1 MPGLDGAVAASQDWD
16 VPHASVSVVTADGR
30 VAASAGD
37 QDRVY
42 RLASVTKLLSA
53 YAVLVAIEEGA
64 LRLDQPAGPA
74 GATVEHLLAH
84 TAGYDFATPALRAQ
98 PGEKRLYSNTGFE
111 VLADLLESETG
122 FTFADYAREAVFE
135 PLGMPVTTV
144 GDSAA
149 AGGSSSA
156 ADLSRFAAELQAP
169 RLLDQRT
176 VSRATSVVF
185 PGRRGVLP
193 GFGQQRENDWGL
205 GLEIRGAK
213 SPHWTG
219 EHNSPATF
227 GHFGQSGT
235 FLWVD
240 PEAGAAL
247 VALTDRP
254 FGEWAARAWPSFSD
268 AVLAALPAR

>member
-1 MPGLDGAVAASQDWD
+1 MTALDDAVAVSRGWD
-16 VPHASVSVVTADGR
+16 VPHASVAVVAADGR
-30 VAASAGD
+30 TAASAGD

-53 YAVLVAIEEGA
+53 YAALVAVEEGA
-64 LRLDQPAGPA
+64 LSLDQPAGPP

-84 TAGYDFATPALRAQ
+84 TAGYDFSSTTLRAA
-98 PGEKRLYSNTGFE
+98 PGERRLYSNTGFE

-122 FTFADYAREAVFE
+122 IAFDAYAQEAVFA
-135 PLGMPVTTV
+135 PLGMAHTSI

-149 AGGSSSA
+149 AGGSSTT
-156 ADLSRFAAELQAP
+156 ADLARFAAELQQP
-169 RLLDQRT
+169 RLLDPAT
-176 VSRATSVVF
+176 LERATGVSF

-193 GFGQQRENDWGL
+193 GFGQQPENDWGL
-205 GLEIRGAK
+205 GLEIRGTK

-219 EHNSPATF
+219 AHNSPETF

-240 PEAGAAL
+240 PRAGAAL

-254 FGEWAARAWPSFSD
+254 FGPWAAEVWPPFSD
-268 AVLAALPAR
+268 GVLEALRTG